1 MLKKPLREEQADM
14 KLRWSDPSYQWAND
28 SNLRRRYTK
37 ETNAKVQVPAPR
49 HDVETTLHSS
59 GKTAGE
65 GENK

>member
-1 MLKKPLREEQADM
+1 M